1 MHAPLLQIST
11 PFKLMFEKELCIE
24 IWHFLLPWAFCV
36 GLCHVAK
43 EVWDDMLVTEKEI
56 FRFAATLFTSVK
68 LCETS
73 EDKLGWDKR
82 DMTYKHLYHFR
93 ISLVNV
99 QRASMMTILSLFFQ
113 EACVNKIVKFMGGEV
128 RSILV
133 FSTQPT
139 KLTCFSNII
148 LNNPLKFALSPKI
161 SHWFRSQKIWM
172 NFWFKNIR

>member
-1 MHAPLLQIST
+1 M
-11 PFKLMFEKELCIE
+11 
-24 IWHFLLPWAFCV
+24 
-36 GLCHVAK
+36 AK

-99 QRASMMTILSLFFQ
+99 QRASMMTILSLFFSGSLCQ
-113 EACVNKIVKFMGGEV
+113 QNSQVHGRGGEKHF
-128 RSILV
+128 SI
-133 FSTQPT
+133 FHPT
-139 KLTCFSNII
+139 NQTHMFYKY
-148 LNNPLKFALSPKI
+148 NP
-161 SHWFRSQKIWM
+161 Q
-172 NFWFKNIR
+172 